1 MKALKFD
8 SLGGASGD
16 MILASLV
23 GLGAS
28 IDALKTLVASM
39 QIEPFDVRTE
49 TVSDRGMSGLRVTVD
64 TPDPSGL
71 HHRGL
76 TDIIGLI
83 EKSQLSPAAR
93 SLSVAV
99 FTRLAEAEARVHGTT
114 PDQVHFHEVGAV
126 DSIVDV
132 VASCAAL
139 EMLGVTE
146 VDVGPLPLGQGTVRG
161 AHGLLP
167 VPVPATVELLKG
179 SLVTQTDEPFE
190 LVTPTA
196 AALLTTWRETLP
208 PSKSGRWT
216 LSGSANAI
224 GHRELQDRPNLLRA
238 TLIKKTAADGDAQD
252 CLVLECNVDDTVPE
266 LLGSLTQALLDK
278 GALDV
283 FTASVQMKKQRPG
296 SLVTVL
302 CMSPEREALLDTI
315 FLESTTFGVREYS
328 VSRTLLERRHE
339 SVDTPYGT
347 VRVKIGSWKGRDI
360 TRAPEHDDCAA
371 RAREHDVPVRTVYEA
386 ACRMA

>member
-1 MKALKFD
+1 MKALRFD

-16 MILASLV
+16 MILASLL

-28 IDALKTLVASM
+28 VDALKASVASM
-39 QIEPFDVRTE
+39 DIEAFDIRTE
-49 TVSDRGMSGLRVTVD
+49 PVTDRGMSGLRVTVD

-76 TDIIGLI
+76 SDILRLVEAG
-83 EKSQLSPAAR
+83 ELSPSTR
-93 SLSVAV
+93 SLSADV
-99 FTRLAEAEARVHGTT
+99 FTRLAGAEARVHGTT
-114 PDQVHFHEVGAV
+114 PDRVHFHEVGAV
-126 DSIVDV
+126 DSIVDI

-139 EMLGVTE
+139 EMLDVSHVE
-146 VDVGPLPLGQGTVRG
+146 VGPLPLGHGTVSG

-179 SLVTQTDEPFE
+179 WRVTQTEEPFE

-196 AALLTTWRETLP
+196 AALLTTWREKLP
-208 PSKSGRWT
+208 WSGGDGWI
-216 LSGSANAI
+216 LSGSANAL
-224 GHRELQDRPNLLRA
+224 GHRELRGRPNLLRA
-238 TLIKKTAADGDAQD
+238 TLFEPGQTGEAPE

-266 LLGSLTQALLDK
+266 LLGSLTQTLLDN

-283 FTASVQMKKQRPG
+283 FTAPVQMKKQRPG

-302 CMSPEREALLDTI
+302 CRPSDRDAIMETI
-315 FLESTTFGVREYS
+315 FMETTTFGVREYRA
-328 VSRTLLERRHE
+328 SRTVLERRHE
-339 SVDTPYGT
+339 TVDTPYGP

-360 TRAPEHDDCAA
+360 TRAPEHEDCAD
-371 RAREHDVPVRTVYEA
+371 RAREHGVPVRTVYEA